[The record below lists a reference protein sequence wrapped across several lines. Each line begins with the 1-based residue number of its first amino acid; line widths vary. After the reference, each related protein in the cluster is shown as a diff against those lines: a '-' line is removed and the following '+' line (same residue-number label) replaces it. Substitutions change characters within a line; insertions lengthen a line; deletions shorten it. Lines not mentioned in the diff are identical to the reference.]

1 MKFKELIK
9 TVLLEASKYDVL
21 VNKVGLNEKDS
32 KTLSEICGPLAVW
45 MFNKILENSIR
56 LMQERPNL
64 RAMSGLNGYEGK
76 NLKEQLMNY
85 FNDRHN
91 GLMDAADG
99 RGNIVSI
106 MDYIRVGLGGN
117 IKDIKDLPFIQIS
130 NSSREWHDSLGTDN
144 GSIDYVENGEIVLD
158 FRKDGIGFYWVNLGI
173 NSCTFEKSRMGHCGN
188 SSGILYS
195 LRSYSQI
202 PNTKFT
208 INKSHLTASIKDNA
222 ILQLKGPRNSKPKS
236 EYHKYIIPF
245 ILMDGINKFG
255 FEYDSEHDFKLQDL
269 TPEEI
274 KYVYEKKPILFSG
287 RLEQRLLSNLGL
299 IDKIS
304 TKYDFTL
311 HISVKDME
319 DYLSSDYRRDIYSN
333 ILMGDSYELWDNY
346 QYVEW
351 GNHIDDIDQE
361 NEQLIRNMLAN
372 QKIDISDMDL
382 YEAISETE
390 SDDII
395 GAIKSAVNDAEG
407 DDYVNTLYKKL
418 KSSLEEYGDVITL
431 DDTGAEIH
439 VDLSNLLKDVEID
452 EQELN
457 EMFDNCNDDPSCVF
471 SELKGN
477 RYIDRPLFDIDDR
490 FYPDMDVTHFNELLR
505 DRLNDI

>member
-1 MKFKELIK
+1 
-9 TVLLEASKYDVL
+9 
-21 VNKVGLNEKDS
+21 
-32 KTLSEICGPLAVW
+32 
-45 MFNKILENSIR
+45 
-56 LMQERPNL
+56 
-64 RAMSGLNGYEGK
+64 
-76 NLKEQLMNY
+76 
-85 FNDRHN
+85 
-91 GLMDAADG
+91 
-99 RGNIVSI
+99 
-106 MDYIRVGLGGN
+106 
-117 IKDIKDLPFIQIS
+117 
-130 NSSREWHDSLGTDN
+130 
-144 GSIDYVENGEIVLD
+144 
-158 FRKDGIGFYWVNLGI
+158 
-173 NSCTFEKSRMGHCGN
+173 MGHCGN
-188 SSGILYS
+188 SAGILYS

-202 PNTKFT
+202 PNSKFT

-222 ILQLKGPRNSKPKS
+222 ILQLKGPRNSKPKL
-236 EYHKYIIPF
+236 EYHKYIMPF
-245 ILMDGINKFG
+245 ILIDEINKFG

-299 IDKIS
+299 IEKIS

-319 DYLSSDYRRDIYSN
+319 DYLSSDFRSDIYSN
-333 ILMGDSYELWDNY
+333 ILMGDSYDLWDNY

-361 NEQLIRNMLAN
+361 SEQLIRNMLAN
-372 QKIDISDMDL
+372 QKIDVSNMDL

-395 GAIKSAVNDAEG
+395 GAIKAAVNDAEG
-407 DDYVNTLYKKL
+407 DDYVNSLYKKL
-418 KSSLEEYGDVITL
+418 KSSLEEYGDIITL

-439 VDLSNLLKDVEID
+439 VDLSNLLKDIEID
-452 EQELN
+452 EKELD

-477 RYIDRPLFDIDDR
+477 RYINQPLFDIDER
-490 FYPDMDVTHFNELLR
+490 SYPDMDITYFNELLR